1 MRTYVWLLKQTG
13 PSSFCTIRKCLSH
26 SRWQR
31 PPKVTSSWHFPEGC
45 FSEDALV
52 LQTVQWNDPLL
63 GRWDRLLAWKWYLE
77 VFIPVCAQ
85 FVVEETRLLLCWTWL
100 HVLFLGSKSSSL
112 IFFFFLLRS
121 LRHLF
126 VNLIL
131 LHTLILM
138 LCEQKQKT
146 QNTIFN
152 EKHYVSTDHEWHQAF
167 TRALYCFVEGWNS
180 IFNIFFVHSSCLK
193 IYGRLVI
200 FIINRFLRGP
210 MHGLAHLWFC

>member
-1 MRTYVWLLKQTG
+1 MK
-13 PSSFCTIRKCLSH
+13 
-26 SRWQR
+26 R
-31 PPKVTSSWHFPEGC
+31 PPSRPLRPPPGLKVLPWGFHPS
-45 FSEDALV
+45 
-52 LQTVQWNDPLL
+52 
-63 GRWDRLLAWKWYLE
+63 
-77 VFIPVCAQ
+77 AQ
-85 FVVEETRLLLCWTWL
+85 FVVEETRLLLCCTWL

-210 MHGLAHLWFC
+210 AHGFAKGGFVMLHMLLFKDVVQVLSLFKVNSHVAVLLINRMNCRVNCVSFR